1 MSISSRLHGLIYAGE
16 AVQEKFPKRPNL
28 FPSRYRERDYEP
40 KWLWDNDIKYNNV
53 EEFARSSPDLNIIFF
68 IFLKLRF
75 LIYQFWFLRDV
86 LVKWKFLLG
95 LGMFQLAQV
104 LL

>member
-40 KWLWDNDIKYNNV
+40 K
-53 EEFARSSPDLNIIFF
+53 
-68 IFLKLRF
+68 
-75 LIYQFWFLRDV
+75 
-86 LVKWKFLLG
+86 
-95 LGMFQLAQV
+95 
-104 LL
+104 